1 MRISKCFIIALLTFV
16 MSLAQAQKPKHFDPE
31 RFQRD
36 LEQFIAT
43 QACLSPAE
51 SAEFFPIY
59 REMRNKQWA
68 YFATERRLRHIDTSD
83 NQACAEAISKRDAGD
98 LELKRI
104 QQTYH
109 EKFMTILPASKVY
122 LIIKAEDN
130 FHRRLF
136 KQSNGTKKKTN

>member
-68 YFATERRLRHIDTSD
+68 YFATERRLRHSATSD
-83 NQACAEAISKRDAGD
+83 NQACAH
-98 LELKRI
+98 L
-104 QQTYH
+104 
-109 EKFMTILPASKVY
+109 
-122 LIIKAEDN
+122 
-130 FHRRLF
+130 
-136 KQSNGTKKKTN
+136 

>member
-1 MRISKCFIIALLTFV
+1 MCISNCFIFSL
-16 MSLAQAQKPKHFDPE
+16 MSLVVSLAYAQKPKNFDPE
-31 RFQRD
+31 RFQRE

-83 NQACAEAISKRDAGD
+83 NQACAEAIRKRDAGD

-122 LIIKAEDN
+122 LIIKAEYN

>member
-1 MRISKCFIIALLTFV
+1 MTLV
-16 MSLAQAQKPKHFDPE
+16 VSLAHFDPE
-31 RFQRD
+31 RFQRE

-51 SAEFFPIY
+51 SAEFFPVY

-68 YFATERRLRHIDTSD
+68 YFANERRLRHIDTSD
-83 NQACAEAISKRDAGD
+83 DKACAEAIRKRDAGD

-104 QQTYH
+104 QQAYH

-136 KQSNGTKKKTN
+136 KQSNGAKKKHN

>member
-51 SAEFFPIY
+51 SAEFSPFIV
-59 REMRNKQWA
+59 RC
-68 YFATERRLRHIDTSD
+68 AT
-83 NQACAEAISKRDAGD
+83 
-98 LELKRI
+98 
-104 QQTYH
+104 
-109 EKFMTILPASKVY
+109 
-122 LIIKAEDN
+122 
-130 FHRRLF
+130 
-136 KQSNGTKKKTN
+136 SNGRILQPSVACVILIQATIRRVLRLSVSAMRAIWS

>member
-1 MRISKCFIIALLTFV
+1 MLKKQERMRISKFLIIALMTFV
-16 MSLAQAQKPKHFDPE
+16 VSLAQAQKPK
-31 RFQRD
+31 QRE

-51 SAEFFPIY
+51 SAEFFPVY

-68 YFATERRLRHIDTSD
+68 YFANERRLRHIDTSD
-83 NQACAEAISKRDAGD
+83 DKACAEAIRKRDAGD

-136 KQSNGTKKKTN
+136 KPNNGAKKKTK

>member
-1 MRISKCFIIALLTFV
+1 MFV
-16 MSLAQAQKPKHFDPE
+16 AG
-31 RFQRD
+31 RVGRV
-36 LEQFIAT
+36 
-43 QACLSPAE
+43 
-51 SAEFFPIY
+51 FPVY

-68 YFATERRLRHIDTSD
+68 YFANERRLRHIDTSD
-83 NQACAEAISKRDAGD
+83 DKACAEAIRKRDAGD

-109 EKFMTILPASKVY
+109 EKFMTILPSSKVY

-136 KQSNGTKKKTN
+136 KPNNGAKKKTK